1 MDRATEAITRI
12 NRNPEDVSPET
23 ARLAAY
29 ALEELQVPVLELI
42 DERDE
47 ARRERDAARE
57 SIRMLYNGIEV
68 HRG

>member
-23 ARLAAY
+23 ARFAAC
-29 ALEELQVPVLELI
+29 ALEELQVQVLELI

-47 ARRERDAARE
+47 ARRERDAARQL
-57 SIRMLYNGIEV
+57 IRMLYNGIEV
-68 HRG
+68 HRD